1 MADAETTDTRSVRK
15 QRMGVVVSRSGDKS
29 VVVEVTRRRRHP
41 LYGKV
46 MRLRK
51 KYHVH
56 DEKNETSVGDEVT
69 IVEARPISKLKRWR
83 VVEVDKKAVA
93 GTAE

>member
-46 MRLRK
+46 MRVRK

>member
-1 MADAETTDTRSVRK
+1 MADTETTDTRGVRK

-46 MRLRK
+46 MRIRK

-83 VVEVDKKAVA
+83 VVEGDKKAVA

>member
-1 MADAETTDTRSVRK
+1 MADTETTDTRGVRK
-15 QRMGVVVSRSGDKS
+15 QRTGVVVSRSGDKS